1 MAISKN
7 TLTFLRDLA
16 RHNNRDWFQSNKER
30 YLAAQQNMIAWLDL
44 LIAEMNKHDQ
54 LETRQGKDALYRI
67 YNDVRFSA
75 DKTPYSPRF
84 AGNLRRQKPALRGGY
99 YFWIRPGAS
108 RIGCGF
114 TYPNAADLARVRQ
127 DIDLNYS
134 HWRKVLRGK
143 KLVST
148 FGDIEGDRVKTA
160 PRGYPKDHPALDL
173 LQLKQ
178 YWFEKSYSD
187 AEVTARDFHKQASLD
202 YRAIRPFFDF
212 MSEVLTTNANGEAL
226 GLPT

>member
-1 MAISKN
+1 MAITKD

-30 YLAAQQNMIAWLDL
+30 YLAAQQNMIAWLDV
-44 LIAEMNKHDQ
+44 LIAEMNKHDV
-54 LETRQGKDALYRI
+54 LETRHGKEALYRI

-75 DKTPYSPRF
+75 DKTPYNPRF

-99 YFWIRPGAS
+99 YFWIRPGGS

-134 HWRKVLRGK
+134 QWRKILRNK
-143 KLVST
+143 KLLST
-148 FGDIEGDRVKTA
+148 FGEIEGDRVKTA
-160 PRGYPKDHPALDL
+160 PRGYPKDHPAIDL

-187 AEVTARDFHKQASLD
+187 AQVTARDFHKQVSRD
-202 YRAIRPFFDF
+202 YRAIRPFFDA

-226 GLPT
+226 